1 MTGAERD
8 AAAQRDPRQVWART
22 GLNGG
27 QGGQG
32 LDYLQ
37 AGAQAM
43 QPGALGGAIRAC
55 DPGGRRVWDRHA
67 HAGPLPPARLG
78 LLSPSS
84 KTSTS
89 PAILTATKTPPGSPP
104 PLKNLPPL
112 DKQKD
117 DVASPSFSSL
127 STSSANASCAAG
139 GARRINSFS
148 VINYFE
154 LAAKLGGGGLGLCK
168 ANGKG
173 TKKDLKLAAK
183 YYRMAANQG
192 MEMMG
197 SQWVWK
203 DKVRPSPSLP
213 SQ

>member
-78 LLSPSS
+78 LLKRRRCKSELLLAIYELGQCFLRGWGS
-84 KTSTS
+84 K
-89 PAILTATKTPPGSPP
+89 K
-104 PLKNLPPL
+104 
-112 DKQKD
+112 DKQLF
-117 DVASPSFSSL
+117 P
-127 STSSANASCAAG
+127 
-139 GARRINSFS
+139 
-148 VINYFE
+148 
-154 LAAKLGGGGLGLCK
+154 
-168 ANGKG
+168 NGKG